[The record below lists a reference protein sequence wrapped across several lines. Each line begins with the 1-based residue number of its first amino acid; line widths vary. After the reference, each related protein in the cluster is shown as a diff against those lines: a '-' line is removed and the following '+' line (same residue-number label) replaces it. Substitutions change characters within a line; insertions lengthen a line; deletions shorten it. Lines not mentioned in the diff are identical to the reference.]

1 MSTKKNAPTA
11 SSNKFDI
18 IKWLLVALLLGTGIV
33 GFYYFEEQ
41 SLLLRVV
48 SLLGVVGVAIF
59 VALQTDKGRRTKDFL
74 QQTHIEVR
82 KVVWPTRQETIQMT
96 GIVLLMVL
104 LVSLIIWMMDSLL
117 FWLVR
122 LFTGQGG

>member
-1 MSTKKNAPTA
+1 MSTKTDATT
-11 SSNKFDI
+11 SDKFDT
-18 IKWLLVALLLGTGIV
+18 IKWLLVMVLLGTSIV
-33 GFYYFEEQ
+33 GFYTFAEH

-48 SLLGVVGVAIF
+48 SLLGIVGLAIF
-59 VALQTDKGRRTKDFL
+59 IALQTDKGRRTKDFL

-82 KVVWPTRQETIQMT
+82 KVVWPTRQETMQMT
-96 GIVLLMVL
+96 GIVLIMVL
-104 LVSLIIWMMDSLL
+104 LVALIIWGLDSVL

>member
-1 MSTKKNAPTA
+1 MSTKKNATT

-18 IKWLLVALLLGTGIV
+18 IKWLLVVLLLCTGIV

-48 SLLGVVGVAIF
+48 SLLGIVGIAIF

-82 KVVWPTRQETIQMT
+82 KVVWPTRQETVQMT